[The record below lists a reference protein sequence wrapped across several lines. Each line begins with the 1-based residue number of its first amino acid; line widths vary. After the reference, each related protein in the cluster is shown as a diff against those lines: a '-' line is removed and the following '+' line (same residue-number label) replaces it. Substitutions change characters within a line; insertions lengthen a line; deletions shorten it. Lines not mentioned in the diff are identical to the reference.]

1 MILPIV
7 GYGHPALRKETQ
19 EIDADYPELDKL
31 IENMY
36 ETMYNAN
43 GVGIAAPQ
51 IGLSIRMFIVDGTP
65 MQDLA
70 IEDESMEDF
79 KKVFINP
86 KKIEEH
92 GKEWD
97 FEEGCLSIPDIREMV
112 KRPDTLILSYQ
123 NEKFEEKTETFTGL
137 KARILQHEYDHLEGK
152 LFTDYVSA
160 FRKQIVRKRLS
171 RISKGDIPMDYP
183 MKFMR

>member
-19 EIDADYPELDKL
+19 PIDKDYPELDTL
-31 IENMY
+31 IANMY

-51 IGLSIRMFIVDGTP
+51 VGLSIRLFIVDGSP
-65 MQDLA
+65 MQDMTK
-70 IEDESMEDF
+70 ETEVMEGF
-79 KKVFINP
+79 KRVFINP
-86 KKIEEH
+86 EKIEEQ
-92 GKEWD
+92 GKEWE

-112 KRPDTLILSYQ
+112 SRPDTLTLKYQ
-123 NEKFEEKTETFTGL
+123 NEKFEEITETFTGL

-160 FRKQIVRKRLS
+160 FRRQLVKKRLNK
-171 RISKGDIPMDYP
+171 ITKGDIPMDYP
-183 MKFMR
+183 MKFVK

>member
-7 GYGHPALRKETQ
+7 GFGHPALREETE
-19 EIDADYPELDKL
+19 EIGPDYPELEEL
-31 IENMY
+31 IANMY

-51 IGLSIRMFIVDGTP
+51 IGLSIRLFVVDGSP
-65 MQDLA
+65 MQDMVEDDEI
-70 IEDESMEDF
+70 IEGF
-79 KKVFINP
+79 KRVFINP
-86 KKIEEH
+86 QKIEEL
-92 GKEWD
+92 GKKWD

-112 KRPDTLILSYQ
+112 SRPNTLSLKYM
-123 NEKFEEKTETFTGL
+123 NENFEEKTETFTGL

-160 FRKQIVRKRLS
+160 FRRQMVKKRLN
-171 RISKGDIPMDYP
+171 RIAKGEIHMDYP
-183 MKFMR
+183 MKFAR